1 MNDYSKFTSML
12 NLSSNREGIENINN
26 KKINMNDINSMLS
39 DTDIK
44 LLQENYGY
52 IYWSILAIGLLTVT
66 INQIKK

>member
-1 MNDYSKFTSML
+1 MDDYSKFTSML
-12 NLSSNREGIENINN
+12 NLSSNREVIENNNN

-44 LLQENYGY
+44 LLQENYSY